1 MKIMKLLIA
10 STIVLAATHAFA
22 ETKNAKLILEIQG
35 TKSNPCNCDGVG
47 FGLPQ
52 LKVGSEIIEMA
63 QNGNAFIDLK
73 GNQLVINLDKKEIVL
88 GNIDQNKVDIF
99 NSLSS
104 IKSDIDLELDAPK
117 DLLTANEDIKV
128 NIIII
133 KEEKKFKATLCSH
146 MGCFPYPHVEST
158 FRQLI
163 EIDSVSGEKICYN
176 RNVLKNKPTFSIG
189 KCL

>member
-1 MKIMKLLIA
+1 MKLMKIMFVSAILFTA
-10 STIVLAATHAFA
+10 SHAFA
-22 ETKNAKLILEIQG
+22 ETKIAKLTLEIQG

-52 LKVGSEIIEMA
+52 LKIGRDTIEMA
-63 QNGNAFIDLK
+63 QNGNASVDLK
-73 GNQLVINLDKKEIVL
+73 GNQLTIKLDNRDIIL
-88 GNIDQNKVDIF
+88 GTIEQNKVDLF
-99 NSLSS
+99 NSLAS
-104 IKSDIDLELDAPK
+104 IRSDVELDIDAPK

-128 NIIII
+128 NIITN

-163 EIDSVSGEKICYN
+163 EIDSINGEKVCYN
-176 RNVLKNKPTFSIG
+176 RNVLKNKPTFSLG

>member
-1 MKIMKLLIA
+1 MKIMRLIIA
-10 STIVLAATHAFA
+10 STIVLATTQAFA
-22 ETKNAKLILEIQG
+22 EIKNAKLTLEIQG

-52 LKVGSEIIEMA
+52 LKIGRETIEMA

-73 GNQLVINLDKKEIVL
+73 GNQLVVSLNKKDIVL
-88 GNIDQNKVDIF
+88 GNIEQNKVDLF
-99 NSLSS
+99 NSLTA
-104 IKSDIDLELDAPK
+104 IRSDVDLELDAPK
-117 DLLTANEDIKV
+117 DLLTANEDVLV
-128 NIIII
+128 NIITN

-163 EIDSVSGEKICYN
+163 EIDSINGEKICYN
-176 RNVLKNKPTFSIG
+176 RNVLKNKPTFSLG